1 MPNSPSTRRS
11 HPVALLLAIAI
22 LAALAGIAYW
32 LVFGPGVRACTT
44 PLLSSHIRAYLSAD
58 MECRAIFGL
67 GALITTGVLLMALAE
82 ASRDWGG
89 LLKVGRWLHKGGI
102 AMLAV
107 GLMPLITLVLLL
119 MIIGMLAQSV
129 REKLAGMRSRRG
141 VD

>member
-1 MPNSPSTRRS
+1 MPNNPSTRRS

-44 PLLSSHIRAYLSAD
+44 PFLSSYIRDYLSAD

-82 ASRDWGG
+82 ASCDWGG
-89 LLKVGRWLHKGGI
+89 LLTVGRWLNKGGM

-107 GLMPLITLVLLL
+107 GLVPLIALLLLL

-141 VD
+141 AD